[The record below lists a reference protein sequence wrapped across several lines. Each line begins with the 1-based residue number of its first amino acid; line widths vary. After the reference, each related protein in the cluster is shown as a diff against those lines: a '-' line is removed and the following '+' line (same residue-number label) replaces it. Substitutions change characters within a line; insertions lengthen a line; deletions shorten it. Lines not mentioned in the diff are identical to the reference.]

1 MLTET
6 CAILYVIELTDLE
19 ARGTFSDP
27 TVYGPWDSLYLTHEP
42 LERILG
48 IYLRTLGNP
57 VEYQFGKSYSSSG
70 KPLWDETR
78 YCFPGGRIQVSVF
91 RKRVSVEQFRY
102 QMQYVKEP

>member
-27 TVYGPWDSLYLTHEP
+27 TVYGPWDSLFQVTEP
-42 LERILG
+42 LRKILTS
-48 IYLRTLGNP
+48 YLETYGDP
-57 VEYQFGKSYSSSG
+57 VEYKFGRTYSSPG
-70 KPLWDETR
+70 TLLWDETR
-78 YCFPGGRIQVSVF
+78 YCFPGGKIQVSVF

-102 QMQYVKEP
+102 QMQYVKVP